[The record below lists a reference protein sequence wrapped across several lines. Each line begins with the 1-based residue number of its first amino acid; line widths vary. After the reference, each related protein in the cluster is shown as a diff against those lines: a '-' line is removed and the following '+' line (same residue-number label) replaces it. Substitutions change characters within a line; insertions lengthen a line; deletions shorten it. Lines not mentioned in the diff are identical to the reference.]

1 MHEICMVFALKADFW
16 SDIVIMRQEMSS
28 REATHLMLKNNE
40 ARVHR
45 SFKIG
50 CMRAFC
56 FMFVLEGL
64 VRNGRTLLRL
74 KNEHI

>member
-1 MHEICMVFALKADFW
+1 M
-16 SDIVIMRQEMSS
+16 DIARFRLQN
-28 REATHLMLKNNE
+28 LMLKNNE